1 MIRACLRGFST
12 QPYATNDSRRP
23 NVLGGVE
30 QIAGIVLSLQRREP
44 FVLGAVR
51 RPHTALAFVRFL
63 LHVVH
68 IDALWGEWAQRL
80 PDPKI
85 GRASCRERVQSLKCD
100 ALRDYEAV
108 KNGPR
113 R

>member
-30 QIAGIVLSLQRREP
+30 QIAGIVLSLKRREP

-68 IDALWGEWAQRL
+68 IDALRDEWAQRI
-80 PDPKI
+80 PDPADP
-85 GRASCRERVQSLKCD
+85 GPARRVPRPVLPLCGHH
-100 ALRDYEAV
+100 YAV
-108 KNGPR
+108 R
-113 R
+113 